1 MGVYKEFLKEIK
13 LNYSE
18 GELKSIASALRLAAQ
33 LSAKEKRYDGSP
45 MLHHSLF
52 VANIIAKDMSLGSDT
67 IIAALLHDVVRTG
80 VMSVD
85 RVEALFGS
93 STSKILKGMN
103 SISSVDAKV
112 STLQADNFRELI
124 ISYSTDPRV
133 LLIKIADRLEVMRSL
148 SIFPELKRNKKSW
161 ETLHIYAPL
170 AHKLGLYNIK
180 TELEDISLMH
190 LEPKEYNSI
199 KAKLKESEEAR
210 LAFIEQ
216 FTAPI
221 KEKLD
226 SNGFKYKM
234 KSRTKS
240 IYSIWKKMKKQN
252 VPFEKVFDIFAIRVI
267 LDCAE
272 ELEKMQCWTA
282 FSIVTDFYTPNPNRM
297 RDWISIPK
305 SNGYESLHATV
316 LDSSHGEAKWIEVQI
331 RTKRMDEVA
340 EKGVA
345 AHWRYKEQTAGGLSS
360 ELWLEKLRA
369 IVDSTD
375 GEMSPSEEFDFT
387 VGSSEVFVFTPSGDI
402 RKLPDGATVLDFAFD
417 IHSNLGSTC
426 SGATVNGKAV
436 SIREKLRSGDIVEIK
451 NGKTQRAKAGWI
463 NYVVTNK
470 AKSRI
475 RHILREELASSATLG
490 REELERKLKNWRLN
504 ITMEE
509 AVTVLR
515 KYFKVKTGLEVY
527 DMIAENRIALSEI
540 KDVITMY
547 LTDGIPV
554 QEPKPRKSPRKEDTS
569 NKPTHRSDALIIDK
583 GTSGI
588 DYRMAQCCSPI
599 CGDEIFGF
607 ITIHSG
613 VTIHREGCPNAARLK
628 EQYPYRIVETRW
640 KEELKDSGAFLVK
653 LRIEGSDSQGV
664 AADISDTLTRT
675 LKVNVRTINLTSM
688 GGAFR
693 GEVVVEV
700 TNAQF
705 VEMIIY
711 HLRKIKA
718 IEKVSRMK

>member
-1 MGVYKEFLKEIK
+1 MGVYKDFLKNIK

-18 GELKSIASALRLAAQ
+18 QELKSIVGALRLASQ
-33 LSAKEKRYDGSP
+33 LSAKAKRWDGSP
-45 MLHHSLF
+45 MVHHALY
-52 VANIIAKDMSLGSDT
+52 VASIIANEMSLSSDT
-67 IIAALLHDVVRTG
+67 VVASLLHDVVRTNLLNL
-80 VMSVD
+80 D
-85 RVEALFGS
+85 EVETLYGT
-93 STSKILKGMN
+93 STAKILKGMN
-103 SISSVDAKV
+103 SISSVDAKI

-133 LLIKIADRLEVMRSL
+133 LLIKIAYRLEVMRSL
-148 SIFPELKRNKKSW
+148 SMFPELKRNKKSW

-190 LEPKEYNSI
+190 LEPKEYKSI
-199 KAKLKESEEAR
+199 KSKLKESEEAR
-210 LAFIEQ
+210 LKFIEK

-226 SNGFKYKM
+226 SGGYNYKV

-240 IYSIWKKMKKQN
+240 IYSIWKKMRKQK
-252 VPFEKVFDIFAIRVI
+252 VPFEKVFDIFAIRII
-267 LDCAE
+267 LDCE
-272 ELEKMQCWTA
+272 ESLEKMQCWTT

-316 LDSSHGEAKWIEVQI
+316 LDSVHGEAKWIEVQI
-331 RTKRMDEVA
+331 RTKRMDEIA

-345 AHWRYKEQTAGGLSS
+345 AHWRYKEQSAGGLSS
-360 ELWLEKLRA
+360 ELWLERLRS

-375 GEMSPSEEFDFT
+375 GEMSASEEFDFT

-402 RKLPDGATVLDFAFD
+402 RKLPEGATVLDFAFD
-417 IHSNLGSTC
+417 IHSNLGASC
-426 SGATVNGKAV
+426 NGATVNGKAV
-436 SIREKLRSGDIVEIK
+436 SIREKLHSGDIVEIK
-451 NGKTQRAKAGWI
+451 QTKTQRAKAAWM
-463 NYVVTNK
+463 NFVVTNK
-470 AKSRI
+470 AKARI
-475 RHILREELASSATLG
+475 RQILREELASSATLG
-490 REELERKLKNWRLN
+490 REELERKLKNWRLT

-515 KYFKVKTGLEVY
+515 KYFKVKTGLEIY
-527 DMIAENRIALSEI
+527 DMIAENRIPLSEI
-540 KDVITMY
+540 KEVITMY
-547 LTDGIPV
+547 LKDGIPV
-554 QEPKPRKSPRKEDTS
+554 QEPKPRKTPRKDDSTS
-569 NKPTHRSDALIIDK
+569 KSSHSDALIIDK

-640 KEELKDSGAFLVK
+640 KDEHKDSGAFLVK
-653 LRIEGSDSQGV
+653 LRIEGNDSQGV
-664 AADISDTLTRT
+664 AADISDVLTRT
-675 LKVNVRTINLTSM
+675 LKINVRSINLTSL